1 MQIIIKNNGSKKF
14 IDIAGRIISRNNKLK
29 LVFKNTDNN
38 YVR

>member
-1 MQIIIKNNGSKKF
+1 MINNNGSEKF

-29 LVFKNTDNN
+29 LVFKYTDNN